1 MKLQA
6 GGYYFEFFYILNN
19 IFQIFEIREESSLFI
34 IKINLWHVIAP
45 LIFSQPDYFYCA
57 LS

>member
-19 IFQIFEIREESSLFI
+19 IFQIFEIGEESSLFI
-34 IKINLWHVIAP
+34 IKIN
-45 LIFSQPDYFYCA
+45 
-57 LS
+57 